1 MSVFTGVAGHEAIRE
16 RLAAALN
23 QDTVSHAYLFE
34 GIEGVGKHTMARAFI
49 KALLCTEP
57 QAQHMPCGHCVS
69 CRTLD
74 SGNHPDVSWIRR
86 ERGKNSLGI
95 RPIREQLVADVR
107 TQPYQSAYKVYVVE
121 DADLMTP
128 EAQNALL
135 KTLEEP
141 PSYVVIILLASTGT
155 GFLPTILSRVITIRF
170 QPLPADIISNAL
182 VERLGMNA
190 EQAAVTAALSRGSL
204 GYALQLA
211 GSQAFNALRAELT
224 DILTELPHMKPA
236 QILAL
241 ADFFERNKDR
251 QDTVFSLIKLWYRDL
266 LMYRST
272 HDETA
277 LITRDAA
284 ETIRALSASYTTEEV
299 LKLFSNV
306 QKAED
311 AIRQGAQYTFT
322 IDWLLSTLI

>member
-1 MSVFTGVAGHEAIRE
+1 MNVFTGVAGHEAIRE

-34 GIEGVGKHTMARAFI
+34 GALGVGKHTMARAFI

-74 SGNHPDVSWIRR
+74 SGNHPDVSWIGR
-86 ERGKNSLGI
+86 EGKNSLGI
-95 RPIREQLVADVR
+95 RQIRERLVADVR
-107 TQPYQSAYKVYVVE
+107 TQPYQSAYKVYVIE

-141 PSYVVIILLASTGT
+141 PSYAVIILLATTGT
-155 GFLPTILSRVITIRF
+155 GFLPTVLSRVITIRF
-170 QPLPADIISNAL
+170 QPLPADVISQAL
-182 VERLGMNA
+182 VDRGKMSP

-204 GYALQLA
+204 GYALKLA
-211 GSQAFNALRAELT
+211 GSQAFNSLRAELNS
-224 DILTELPHMKPA
+224 ILTELPHMDPA
-236 QILAL
+236 RILSL
-241 ADFFERNKDR
+241 ADFFDRYKDQ

-266 LMYRST
+266 LMYRTSR
-272 HDETA
+272 DESA
-277 LITRDAA
+277 LITRDQVDAIRSLAA
-284 ETIRALSASYTTEEV
+284 ASTTEEI
-299 LKLFSNV
+299 LKQFSNV

-311 AIRQGAQYTFT
+311 SIRQGAQYAFT
-322 IDWLLSTLI
+322 IDWLLSTFL

>member
-1 MSVFTGVAGHEAIRE
+1 MSVFTGVVGHEAIRE

-74 SGNHPDVSWIRR
+74 SGNHPDVSWIGR
-86 ERGKNSLGI
+86 EGKNSLGI
-95 RPIREQLVADVR
+95 RQIRERLVADVR
-107 TQPYQSAYKVYVVE
+107 TQPYQSAYKVYVIE

-141 PSYVVIILLASTGT
+141 PAYAVIILLATTGT
-155 GFLPTILSRVITIRF
+155 GFLPTVLSRVITIRF
-170 QPLPADIISNAL
+170 QPLPAEVITQAL
-182 VERLGMNA
+182 ADRLKMSP

-204 GYALQLA
+204 GYALKLA
-211 GSQAFNALRAELT
+211 GSQAFNTMRAELNT
-224 DILTELPHMKPA
+224 ILAELPHMNPV
-236 QILAL
+236 QVLSL
-241 ADFFERNKDR
+241 ADFFDRYKDQ

-266 LMYRST
+266 LMYRT
-272 HDETA
+272 NRDENS
-277 LITRDAA
+277 LITRDQAEAIRTLAA
-284 ETIRALSASYTTEEV
+284 ASTTGEI
-299 LKLFSNV
+299 LKQFSNV

-311 AIRQGAQYTFT
+311 SIRQGAQYAFT
-322 IDWLLSTLI
+322 IDWLLSTFV